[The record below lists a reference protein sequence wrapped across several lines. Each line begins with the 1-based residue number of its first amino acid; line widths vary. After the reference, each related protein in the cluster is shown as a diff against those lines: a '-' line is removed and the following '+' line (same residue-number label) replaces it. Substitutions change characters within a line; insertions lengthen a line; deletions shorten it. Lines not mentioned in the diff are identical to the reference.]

1 MNTHITNSAFGEK
14 MSDRAV
20 TIVSTYD
27 DAMRKLLTK
36 SHPVAFVVYDPGNND
51 PSSSSSSSV
60 DVVIDASGASE
71 SDKAAEKMIRRTE
84 RTRIFGEVARMM
96 QARASFGLLSHVDA
110 TPEEVRK
117 FFVHDD
123 GGGGDAVVP
132 TSTAAVDGGFVARI
146 EEGVPMR
153 VHDGEM
159 SASAISDFVSEY
171 NLATVLELS
180 GQNFRFVSRRGK
192 ALAIA
197 VYDPDEEHA
206 ESTDGIKRELK
217 RYAISGKHRDDYIFA
232 KMDGKKWDK
241 FLDQFHVRREN
252 LPEFFVVDVPSR
264 MYWQDSSVRVISDFI
279 SGVRDGAIA
288 SRESEGKSKS
298 GPMDDLMQ
306 AFVNYMPWSLGV
318 LFVLFAAVFMLA
330 MRMGNDVYGPNAPA
344 IRQRRPLDYDGSD
357 KKDR

>member
-1 MNTHITNSAFGEK
+1 MMNTHITNSAFGEK

-36 SHPVAFVVYDPGNND
+36 SHSVAFVVYDPGNND

-60 DVVIDASGASE
+60 DAVIDASGASE
-71 SDKAAEKMIRRTE
+71 ADKAAEKMVRRTE
-84 RTRIFGEVARMM
+84 RTRIFGEVARKM

-110 TPEEVRK
+110 TPEEARK
-117 FFVHDD
+117 FFVHDS
-123 GGGGDAVVP
+123 GGGDAVVP
-132 TSTAAVDGGFVARI
+132 TSANAADGGFVARI
-146 EEGVPMR
+146 EEGVPIR
-153 VHDGEM
+153 VHEGEL
-159 SASAISDFVSEY
+159 SVSAISDFVAEY

-197 VYDPDEEHA
+197 VYDPDEEHV
-206 ESTDGIKRELK
+206 ESTDRIKRELK
-217 RYAISGKHRDDYIFA
+217 RYAVSGPHRDDYVFA

-241 FLDQFHVRREN
+241 FLGQFHVRREN

-264 MYWQDSSVRVISDFI
+264 MYWQDSSVRGISDFI
-279 SGVRDGAIA
+279 SGVRDGTIA
-288 SRESEGKSKS
+288 SRESVGTSKS

-330 MRMGNDVYGPNAPA
+330 LRLGNDVYGPYAPA
-344 IRQRRPLDYDGSD
+344 VRQRRPLDYDGSD